1 MLVVRCCQS
10 GVREGPRPFLSS
22 VLSRLARDFDSREL
36 KLLSDFSSTLISI
49 LHQPAKVKSPPPV
62 YSFVKMLLSDMSQ
75 ASDPF
80 STLPSPKKML
90 SFVDGHKDPRS
101 LMTTHLEDAKYWI

>member
-1 MLVVRCCQS
+1 
-10 GVREGPRPFLSS
+10 
-22 VLSRLARDFDSREL
+22 
-36 KLLSDFSSTLISI
+36 
-49 LHQPAKVKSPPPV
+49 
-62 YSFVKMLLSDMSQ
+62 MLLSDMSQ

-101 LMTTHLEDAKYWI
+101 LMTTHLEDAKYWIWARLSQRVFLRHATHSYWSFYVTSEGVAED